1 MIINTIL
8 IMAFYILVF
17 GLALANNESKVAVL
31 TKIVFFNN
39 FFYCSFNLLRIKIL
53 RRKIIFFKFDNF
65 FYITLLTI
73 FYILLKPILENLQIN
88 NSNLINK
95 TPYLFLFTGL
105 INGFNLNLF
114 IIYLVFLGINKT
126 ITNQKYRKYFT
137 YYCIVSIFWSTNARQ
152 TNYYFFENYSGLT
165 NTFYNF
171 NSNFVWSLKYFMF
184 FLGLYSF
191 LKTNSKNFSYE
202 KFIFSNFIAISFSL
216 IIRAISNSNKI
227 FEFII
232 QFYFGSNSRYGSPD
246 SSINWFHFE
255 FLLFLLF
262 LIFIKVMKTKKI
274 NFFEFIIFFKFLFIF
289 IIDFQNIIKFINSLP
304 KFINNYVSRHDPTFF
319 EILFGSGPY
328 SYSFLF
334 EKENMILDE
343 ILYYPASSIY
353 SIFLFFGI
361 FGVIIISISLINQ
374 NVKFKKNYIS
384 LAISSML
391 IIFLCFFDSINYVPY
406 FINYFLIFIVS
417 SKNKKMFNS

>member
-1 MIINTIL
+1 
-8 IMAFYILVF
+8 
-17 GLALANNESKVAVL
+17 
-31 TKIVFFNN
+31 
-39 FFYCSFNLLRIKIL
+39 
-53 RRKIIFFKFDNF
+53 
-65 FYITLLTI
+65 
-73 FYILLKPILENLQIN
+73 
-88 NSNLINK
+88 
-95 TPYLFLFTGL
+95 
-105 INGFNLNLF
+105 
-114 IIYLVFLGINKT
+114 
-126 ITNQKYRKYFT
+126 
-137 YYCIVSIFWSTNARQ
+137 
-152 TNYYFFENYSGLT
+152 
-165 NTFYNF
+165 
-171 NSNFVWSLKYFMF
+171 MF

-262 LIFIKVMKTKKI
+262 LIFIKVEKTKKI

-384 LAISSML
+384 LTISSML

-417 SKNKKMFNS
+417 SKTKNV